1 MPLRRRGTV
10 KFEAS
15 GMGVTMHNLP
25 RKGQR
30 FILTIRPLDWY
41 AGSVGAGA
49 VVEEV
54 SPAGVF
60 VLFDGGLRESFPPAR
75 FAEYFRPE
83 VNGAAAKGAPNGGP
97 RHASNHASRR

>member
-1 MPLRRRGTV
+1 MKV
-10 KFEAS
+10 EAS

-30 FILTIRPLDWY
+30 FVLTVRPLDWY

-75 FAEYFRPE
+75 FTEYFSAEGTAGSSKPATNGVPRP
-83 VNGAAAKGAPNGGP
+83 
-97 RHASNHASRR
+97 ASNHASRG